1 MKRVFVLAAVTVC
14 LAACSSDGP
23 TGPSP
28 TTVTAIVVAAPL
40 TMQVGATATATADL
54 KNAKGDSVMGRKPQW
69 STSNAAV
76 ATIDQNG
83 VITAVSAGSVTI
95 SASADNAKGT
105 APLVVDVDRCA
116 NPLSMSVGQV
126 SIQSGPTAVSCIT
139 IAAATDNSQLLFI
152 TANANPLPDDEQTFA
167 VSFLPGTIA
176 SILPAGRIAAGDVAA
191 EMRFV
196 AQSVE
201 RRDAIET
208 RIRGAESRILR
219 AMSTRG
225 VTRAAAQRASA
236 NASLSL
242 SPSLAVMA
250 VGDTITYRVPNVLAS
265 NLCTNYATVRAVVKA
280 VGKKSQIVQDVT
292 ASTNG
297 LTTADFTAIAAEFD
311 DLTYK
316 TDTAWFGS
324 PTDINKD
331 GRITILYTPEVNK
344 FTPKGS
350 PSYIGGFFWGGDL
363 FTTADYAQ
371 ANMPCPQTNAQE
383 IFYLLAADPSGEFG
397 DARSTALVRQATRG
411 TIAHEFQHMINQ
423 GIRQFDPVAKFP
435 EADWMNEGLS
445 HFAEEA
451 VGRAARG
458 FGDFQ
463 SLTSADVKGNADDYN
478 AYFVQ
483 NLARFSTWLARPD
496 TSSPI
501 SSRADRDLAPR
512 GAAWALLRYTADQ
525 FAPGNARALFRRLV
539 AGPDTGVT
547 SLVQHAGV
555 SFDQI
560 IGGWLIAN
568 YTDNLNI
575 PNLDARY
582 SYVSWNM
589 RDAITGLKQGQ
600 EYPLPTPAPGVSVT
614 TTAQSGSGVY
624 FLAPRPIGAPLSTF
638 RMLDPGGGPVGF
650 DGARVY
656 VVRVQ

>member
-1 MKRVFVLAAVTVC
+1 
-14 LAACSSDGP
+14 
-23 TGPSP
+23 
-28 TTVTAIVVAAPL
+28 
-40 TMQVGATATATADL
+40 
-54 KNAKGDSVMGRKPQW
+54 
-69 STSNAAV
+69 
-76 ATIDQNG
+76 
-83 VITAVSAGSVTI
+83 
-95 SASADNAKGT
+95 
-105 APLVVDVDRCA
+105 VVDVDRCQ

-139 IAAATDNSQLLFI
+139 IAAASENSQLLFI
-152 TANANPLPDDEQTFA
+152 TANANSVSDDEQTFA
-167 VSFLPGTIA
+167 VSFLPGSIA
-176 SILPAGRIAAGDVAA
+176 SISPAGRIAAAGVSA
-191 EMRFV
+191 EMNLV
-196 AQSVE
+196 AQTVG

-208 RIRGAESRILR
+208 KIRGAESQILR
-219 AMSTRG
+219 AMSSRG
-225 VTRAAAQRASA
+225 VSGAAAQRASA
-236 NASLSL
+236 NASLSV
-242 SPSLAVMA
+242 SPSLAA
-250 VGDTITYRVPNVLAS
+250 VGLGDTISYRVPDVLSS

-280 VGKKSQIVQDVT
+280 VGKKAQIVQDVN

-297 LTTADFTAIAAEFD
+297 FTAADFTAIAAEFD

-363 FTTADYAQ
+363 FTTADYTRAGLS
-371 ANMPCPQTNAQE
+371 CPQTNEQE
-383 IFYLLAADPSGEFG
+383 VFYLLAADPSGEFG
-397 DARSTALVRQATRG
+397 DTRSTALVRQATRG

-423 GIRQFDPVAKFP
+423 GIRQFDPAVRAF
-435 EADWMNEGLS
+435 ETDWLNEGLS

-463 SLTSADVKGNADDYN
+463 SLTSADVKSNADDYN
-478 AYFVQ
+478 AYFQQ

-525 FAPGNARALFRRLV
+525 FSPANARAFFRGLV

-547 SLVQHAGV
+547 NFVRHAGV

-568 YTDNLNI
+568 YADNLGI

-582 SYVSWNM
+582 SYVSWNI
-589 RDAITGLKQGQ
+589 RDAVAGARQSQT
-600 EYPLPTPAPGVSVT
+600 YPLPTPAPGVSVT

-624 FLAPRPIGAPLSTF
+624 FLAPRPAGAPLSTF
-638 RMLDPGGGPVGF
+638 RMLDPGGGNVGF